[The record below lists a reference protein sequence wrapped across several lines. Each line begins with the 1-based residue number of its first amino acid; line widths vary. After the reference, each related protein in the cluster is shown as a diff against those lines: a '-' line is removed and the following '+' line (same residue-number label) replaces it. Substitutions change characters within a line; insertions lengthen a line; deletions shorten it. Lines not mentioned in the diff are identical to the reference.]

1 MLLWIIAI
9 AFVAAVFC
17 FAVDVVAHPK
27 WRAVSAG
34 LFFGFLA
41 FLITAVDAALK

>member
-1 MLLWIIAI
+1 MWQWIIAI
-9 AFVAAVFC
+9 AFVVAVFC
-17 FAVDVVAHPK
+17 FAVDVVSQPK

-41 FLITAVDAALK
+41 FLISALRVVL

>member
-9 AFVAAVFC
+9 LFLLAVFC
-17 FAVDVVAHPK
+17 FVVDLVAQPK

-41 FLITAVDAALK
+41 FLIAAVDAALK

>member
-9 AFVAAVFC
+9 LFLLAVFC
-17 FAVDVVAHPK
+17 FVVDLVAQPK

-34 LFFGFLA
+34 RWRSDSA
-41 FLITAVDAALK
+41 DRKSVV

>member
-9 AFVAAVFC
+9 LLLLAVFC
-17 FAVDVVAHPK
+17 FVVDLVAQPK

-34 LFFGFLA
+34 LALGFGALMVA
-41 FLITAVDAALK
+41 AIDVALK